1 MRGSKKAILIL
12 STLFIGIQL
21 FGCSK
26 TESPEN
32 ITKEEGSISNN
43 INSEENVNQKESNK
57 VDLLNEITPK
67 LKTVEEIEN
76 VKKDVNG
83 KFKEILGKNNFSI
96 THATPNNGFVISE
109 SPYNKYTKDYE
120 QTLYSLLSENYTDG
134 TVEVRMIAKKD
145 FHKDDEITES
155 DDFVKCLYDIYTYT
169 SKEEITLQDFVSK
182 VKDGVSTDQAK
193 IELGN
198 FISEPYIYLQV
209 NNVDSSTKQLEF
221 KFHAFIND
229 TLKRKYHKKEY
240 ETVNIYQEDTKALK
254 SKALEIVKKNQAEL
268 ANIEY
273 NLHRVSDVKVN
284 AGQNKFMQ
292 TGSII
297 TYGGESFGTSSVPK
311 FEEHEVNEL
320 VNTYKL
326 ILGSELEDK
335 VDFSQLTVENLNK
348 LVESQIIINT
358 YANKYELP
366 NVDMYIDNATVELT
380 NGGTLLEEDD
390 GLNWTFATENHYAD
404 IYIKYSIPVIAEG
417 ITEI

>member
-1 MRGSKKAILIL
+1 MRVSKKAILIL
-12 STLFIGIQL
+12 SAFFIGVQIS
-21 FGCSK
+21 GCSK
-26 TESPEN
+26 TKAPEN

-43 INSEENVNQKESNK
+43 TNAEENADQKENNK

-76 VKKDVNG
+76 VKKEVNG
-83 KFKEILGKNNFSI
+83 KFKEILSKNNFSI
-96 THATPNNGFVISE
+96 THSAPNNGFVISE
-109 SPYNKYTKDYE
+109 SPYNKYTKDYD

-134 TVEVRMIAKKD
+134 TVEVRMIATKD
-145 FHKDDEITES
+145 FHKDDEVTDS
-155 DDFVKCLYDIYTYT
+155 DDFIKCIYDLYTYT

-182 VKDGVSTDQAK
+182 VKDGVSKDQTK

-198 FISEPYIYLQV
+198 SISEPYIYLQV

-221 KFHAFIND
+221 KFHAIINN
-229 TLKRKYHKKEY
+229 TLKRKYYKKEY
-240 ETVNIYQEDTKALK
+240 ETVSGYKEDTEVLKRKA
-254 SKALEIVKKNQAEL
+254 SEINNKNEAEL

-273 NLHRVSDVKVN
+273 NLHRVSYVRVN

-292 TGSII
+292 TGSID
-297 TYGGESFGTSSVPK
+297 TVGGESLGKISVPK
-311 FEEHEVNEL
+311 FEENEVNEL
-320 VNTYKL
+320 INTYKL
-326 ILGSELEDK
+326 ILGSELENK

-366 NVDMYIDNATVELT
+366 NVDMYIDNATVEFI
-380 NGGTLLEEDD
+380 NGGTFLEEDD
-390 GLNWTFATENHYAD
+390 GINWTFTTENHYAD

-417 ITEI
+417 ITEM